1 MTSFLTAL
9 RVLTVF
15 RWPTASPTEAE
26 EIGKSVLFFP
36 LIGFCLG
43 GILILVNWLLDP
55 YLASEIVSVLLV
67 ALLILLTRAL
77 PLEALK
83 TCFDEFETTGGT
95 AKISGLLA
103 ILVVVALKFR
113 AIEVMGDARTEGLLL
128 APMLGR
134 WAMVILGYGSES
146 AGKRLGQGI
155 VEQVRGTHL
164 LLATAFALLL
174 VTVFAGRLGLWIA
187 LWISLLTL
195 LSRGCFRRCADGI
208 TADHLGTVGEISET
222 LVLVLFASL

>member
-1 MTSFLTAL
+1 MRTFLTAL

-15 RWPTASPTEAE
+15 RWRRASATEVD
-26 EIGKSVLFFP
+26 EIGKSVAFFP

-67 ALLILLTRAL
+67 ALLIVLTRAL

-83 TCFDEFETTGGT
+83 SCFDEFQTTGGA

-113 AIEVMGDARTEGLLL
+113 AIEVMGDARSEGLLL

-134 WAMVILGYGSES
+134 WAIVMLGYGSEF
-146 AGKRLGQGI
+146 AGRRLGQGMI
-155 VEQVRGTHL
+155 VQVRGSHL
-164 LLATAFALLL
+164 FLATAFALLV
-174 VTVFAGRLGLWIA
+174 VTIFAGRLGLWIA

-208 TADHLGTVGEISET
+208 TADQPGTVGEISET
-222 LVLVLFASL
+222 LALVLFASL